1 MPTVFSARKI
11 ITMDPNCPVATH
23 VAVRDGLIVGVGGP
37 DCSDG
42 WGPVVHDPRYADKVL
57 VPGLIEAHAH
67 VSAGGVWRFTYCGHY
82 ARTDPEGTEW
92 SGVPSNA
99 ALIDRLRAVAAKTP
113 PSQPVVGWGFDPNF
127 LSDPRLDRS
136 HLDQVSTEHPVA
148 VVHSNFHL
156 LTANSAALA
165 AAGLDSGS
173 NIEGVMRSADGAP
186 NGELLEFA
194 AMGPVMKIAGID
206 FTDLSDEASV
216 RAYGKVAR
224 NCGVTTAADLLSTLG
239 HAEVDMLTR
248 VTGEAAFPARYVPVM
263 NAMVGDPEAEAA
275 RAIALRARSTP
286 KLDLGRAKLFTDGA
300 IQGFTADLKAPGYF
314 KGPDHTLWNMEFEH
328 FRDTAIALHR
338 AGVKTH
344 VHTNGDGAS
353 EAAIAVYEEALLQT
367 PDAAHRHVLEHVQL
381 ADRAQFK
388 RMKALGLCVNV
399 FTNHVHYFGDLHW
412 TLTLGPERASRMDA
426 ARDAWEIF
434 DGDFAIHSDAP
445 VTPMAPLFTA
455 WVAVNR
461 VTPTGRQ
468 MGTRQKISVAQA
480 LHCITLGAAYVLKL
494 DDRIGSIQVGKLA
507 DFTVLDGDPLESDPM
522 QLKDIPIVGTVL
534 GGEAT
539 T

>member
-1 MPTVFSARKI
+1 
-11 ITMDPNCPVATH
+11 
-23 VAVRDGLIVGVGGP
+23 
-37 DCSDG
+37 
-42 WGPVVHDPRYADKVL
+42 
-57 VPGLIEAHAH
+57 
-67 VSAGGVWRFTYCGHY
+67 
-82 ARTDPEGTEW
+82 
-92 SGVPSNA
+92 
-99 ALIDRLRAVAAKTP
+99 
-113 PSQPVVGWGFDPNF
+113 
-127 LSDPRLDRS
+127 
-136 HLDQVSTEHPVA
+136 
-148 VVHSNFHL
+148 
-156 LTANSAALA
+156 
-165 AAGLDSGS
+165 
-173 NIEGVMRSADGAP
+173 
-186 NGELLEFA
+186 
-194 AMGPVMKIAGID
+194 
-206 FTDLSDEASV
+206 
-216 RAYGKVAR
+216 
-224 NCGVTTAADLLSTLG
+224 
-239 HAEVDMLTR
+239 
-248 VTGEAAFPARYVPVM
+248 
-263 NAMVGDPEAEAA
+263 
-275 RAIALRARSTP
+275 
-286 KLDLGRAKLFTDGA
+286 
-300 IQGFTADLKAPGYF
+300 
-314 KGPDHTLWNMEFEH
+314 
-328 FRDTAIALHR
+328 
-338 AGVKTH
+338 
-344 VHTNGDGAS
+344 
-353 EAAIAVYEEALLQT
+353 
-367 PDAAHRHVLEHVQL
+367 LEHVQL

-412 TLTLGPERASRMDA
+412 TLTLGPERTSRMDA